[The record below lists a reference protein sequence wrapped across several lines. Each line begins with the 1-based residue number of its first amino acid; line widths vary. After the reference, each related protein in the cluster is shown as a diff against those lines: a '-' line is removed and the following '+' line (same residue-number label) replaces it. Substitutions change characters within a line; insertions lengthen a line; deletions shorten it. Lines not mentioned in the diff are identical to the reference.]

1 MKMTPQNVKYLK
13 IGIGVVAAITL
24 YKIIVPKTDG
34 SGSTYDPTGNGTG
47 GTANN
52 PNFNA
57 VAVKNALLDAMKET
71 GTEEEEI
78 FAALQNVSQA
88 QFAQVVAA
96 FKKQPYN
103 PTTGNQYMP
112 IWQSNLTD
120 YNLQFWLKEELSP
133 SDYAKLRQKYPQY
146 L

>member
-1 MKMTPQNVKYLK
+1 MKLTPENKKYLQ
-13 IGIGVVAAITL
+13 IGAGVLAAIVL
-24 YKIIVPKTDG
+24 YKIIVPKTDSTG
-34 SGSTYDPTGNGTG
+34 SNYDPTGNGTG
-47 GTANN
+47 GTAIN

-57 VAVKNALLDAMKET
+57 QTVATALLNAMKET
-71 GTEEEEI
+71 GTKEQEI
-78 FAALQNVSQA
+78 FAALTNVSQA
-88 QFAQVVAA
+88 QFAQVIAA

-120 YNLQFWLKEELSP
+120 YNLQFWLKEELST